1 MNMSFGGGTMKPSGG
16 TIAPQRILIVDDEP
30 LFRRAY
36 RSLLNGNGRII
47 EESATG
53 QDAIRRLDERDIDV
67 VVLDLMLPDIGGVEI
82 MEWMERSQIATSV
95 IVFSADEA
103 IDSAIHAL
111 RRGAFEFIRKHC
123 DPDDLIKAVER
134 ALQQRRMEIE
144 HALMTSQIERS
155 ERLHRFLVE
164 QSPDLIYTVDKRG
177 HFVFINPRVES
188 LLGYTPEELIDQHYS
203 VIVHEDDMERAHYAF
218 NERRMGERATIN
230 FEVRLKNK
238 QHGTRHF
245 DNRMVVAILSSQG
258 VYSQDTAPQL
268 NFVGTSGVARDITD
282 RKRAEET
289 IAFQAFHDLLTE
301 LPNRTL
307 FMDRLQ
313 LAVTQAKRRNQRIGV
328 MFLDID
334 RFKLINDTYGHQEGD
349 SLLKE
354 FALRIRGCLRSG
366 DTLARQGG
374 DEFTVLLPDINTPD
388 DVFVIAKKMLA
399 ELKRPF
405 SVGSRDFVATASIG
419 IAIYPE
425 DGDTS
430 ATLIRNADIAMY
442 QAKAQGKNGFL
453 EFKPSMNTAHVKRIS
468 LENDLR
474 QALKDGTQFELHFQ
488 PQVSVAQGAV
498 VGIEALIRWHHPVQ
512 GLISSDEFI
521 SLAEETGMIVTIS
534 DWVLQAGCAQL
545 KKLRQKGYLDLK
557 LGINLSPA
565 EFERDDL
572 LERVIAPLDQHAIPH
587 DAIEIEITEHLL
599 MKDAESVITKVRQLR
614 QAGLHVAIDDFGTR
628 YSSLNYLRRFAVSRI
643 KIDQSFVR
651 DLRGND
657 DSTAIIQAILG
668 IAKSFNLR
676 ILAEGVE
683 TEIQRQTLSRL
694 GCDEMQGYFFSRPL
708 SATALDAFLS
718 GFSLN
723 TLSETDAQPIRRDV
737 VRLPSPAFTA
747 PACQA

>member
-1 MNMSFGGGTMKPSGG
+1 MNIFLGGEAMVPKTAA
-16 TIAPQRILIVDDEP
+16 TATQRILIVNDEP

-47 EESATG
+47 EESGTG
-53 QDAIRRLDERDIDV
+53 QDTIRRLDRRDIDV

-82 MEWMERSQIATSV
+82 MEWMERSRIATSV
-95 IVFSADEA
+95 IVFSADES

-123 DPDDLIKAVER
+123 DPDDLIQAVER
-134 ALQQRRMEIE
+134 ALHRRRMEAE
-144 HALMTSQIERS
+144 HALMTSQLKHS

-164 QSPDLIYTVDKRG
+164 QSPDLIYTVDNRG

-188 LLGYTPEELIDQHYS
+188 LLGFKPEELIDQHYS

-238 QHGTRHF
+238 QQGTRHF
-245 DNRMVVAILSSQG
+245 DNRMIVAILSSQG
-258 VYSQDTAPQL
+258 VYAQDATPDL
-268 NFVGTSGVARDITD
+268 RFVGTSGVARDITD

-307 FMDRLQ
+307 FLDRLQ

-349 SLLKE
+349 VLLKE
-354 FALRIRGCLRSG
+354 FALRVRACLRSG

-388 DVFVIAKKMLA
+388 DVFVIARKIMT
-399 ELKRPF
+399 ELRRPF
-405 SVGSRDFVATASIG
+405 SVGARDFVATASIG

-430 ATLIRNADIAMY
+430 TTLIRNADIAMY

-453 EFKPSMNTAHVKRIS
+453 EFKPSMNTAHIERIS

-474 QALKDGTQFELHFQ
+474 RALEDGSQFELHFQ
-488 PQVSVAQGAV
+488 PQVCVSRGSV

-521 SLAEETGMIVTIS
+521 SLAEETGMIVRIS
-534 DWVLQAGCAQL
+534 DWVLQAGCVQL
-545 KKLRQKGYLDLK
+545 KKLRRQGHLDLK
-557 LGINLSPA
+557 LGINISPA

-572 LERVIAPLDQHAIPH
+572 LERIVTPLDQHSIPH
-587 DAIEIEITEHLL
+587 DAVEIEITEHLL
-599 MKDAESVITKVRQLR
+599 MKDAESVIAKVRQLR
-614 QAGLHVAIDDFGTR
+614 HAGLLVAIDDFGTR
-628 YSSLNYLRRFAVSRI
+628 YSSLNYLRRFSISRI

-651 DLRGND
+651 DLCAND

-668 IAKSFNLR
+668 IAKSFDLS

-683 TEIQRQTLSRL
+683 TEMQRQTLSRL
-694 GCDEMQGYFFSRPL
+694 GCDEMQGYLFSRPL
-708 SATALDAFLS
+708 SAPELDTFLADFAPDS
-718 GFSLN
+718 RHQAIEQAPGHNAGWS
-723 TLSETDAQPIRRDV
+723 T
-737 VRLPSPAFTA
+737 SPACA
-747 PACQA
+747 ASACPP

>member
-1 MNMSFGGGTMKPSGG
+1 MNMIFGGEDMVPSAATM
-16 TIAPQRILIVDDEP
+16 AQQRNLIVDDEP
-30 LFRRAY
+30 LFLRAY
-36 RSLLNGNGRII
+36 RSLLSSNGRII
-47 EESATG
+47 EESGTG
-53 QDAIRRLDERDIDV
+53 RDAILRLDQRDIDV

-82 MEWMERSQIATSV
+82 MEWMVRNQIATSV
-95 IVFSADEA
+95 IVFSADES

-111 RRGAFEFIRKHC
+111 RRGAFEFIRKNC
-123 DPDDLIKAVER
+123 NPDDLIQAVER
-134 ALQQRRMEIE
+134 ALHRRRMEAE
-144 HALMTSQIERS
+144 HAFMTTQLEQS

-164 QSPDLIYTVDKRG
+164 QSPDLIYTVDNRG
-177 HFVFINPRVES
+177 HFVFINPRVET
-188 LLGYTPEELIDQHYS
+188 LLGFKPEELIDQHYS

-218 NERRMGERATIN
+218 NERRIGERATIN

-238 QHGTRHF
+238 QQGTRHF

-258 VYSQDTAPQL
+258 VYAQDSAPAHR
-268 NFVGTSGVARDITD
+268 FIGTSGVARDITD

-307 FMDRLQ
+307 FTDRLQ

-349 SLLKE
+349 VLLKE
-354 FALRIRGCLRSG
+354 FAQRVRGCLRSG

-388 DVFVIAKKMLA
+388 DVFVIAKKIMS
-399 ELKRPF
+399 ELRRPF
-405 SVGSRDFVATASIG
+405 SVGARDFVATASIG

-425 DGDTS
+425 DGEAS
-430 ATLIRNADIAMY
+430 NILVRNADIAMY

-453 EFKPSMNTAHVKRIS
+453 QFKPSMNTAHVERIS

-474 QALKDGTQFELHFQ
+474 MALKDGSQFELHFQ
-488 PQVSVAQGAV
+488 PQVCISRGRV
-498 VGIEALIRWHHPVQ
+498 VGIEALIRWHHPEH

-521 SLAEETGMIVTIS
+521 SLAEETGLIVTIS
-534 DWVLQAGCAQL
+534 DWVLQAGCAHL
-545 KKLRQKGYLDLK
+545 NKLRQAGYLDLK
-557 LGINLSPA
+557 LGINISPA

-572 LERVIAPLDQHAIPH
+572 VERIIAPLDQHAIPH
-587 DAIEIEITEHLL
+587 DSIEIEITEHLL

-614 QAGLHVAIDDFGTR
+614 NAGLLVAIDDFGTR
-628 YSSLNYLRRFAVSRI
+628 YSSLNYLRRFSVSRI

-651 DLRGND
+651 DLRASD

-668 IAKSFNLR
+668 IAKSFNLN

-683 TEIQRQTLSRL
+683 TEMQRQTLSRL
-694 GCDEMQGYFFSRPL
+694 GCDEMQGYLFSRPL
-708 SATALDAFLS
+708 SAAALDAFLS
-718 GFSLN
+718 DFALN
-723 TLSETDAQPIRRDV
+723 TGHKSSEPPFAHEVGWTAGPMCAASAC
-737 VRLPSPAFTA
+737 SP
-747 PACQA
+747 